1 MPYLQQSEQFAFNA
15 NFHLINFDVVGV
27 FQYEKNNK
35 EYWEK
40 ARFLKQVDEKDLS
53 LLKILFPGHCLLF
66 SPEMQSAIQFMQKM
80 FFISTK

>member
-1 MPYLQQSEQFAFNA
+1 MKLPYLQQSKQFAFNA

-53 LLKILFPGHCLLF
+53 LSKILFLGHCLLF
-66 SPEMQSAIQFMQKM
+66 SPEMQSAIQFM
-80 FFISTK
+80 